1 MPHSV
6 PPEALEPD
14 ADAVDMIADVGAE
27 PGAPATQGQDED
39 KDMAMT
45 EDEVQGEEVT
55 QATDSIKTEKQE
67 VKLEDL
73 FADVES
79 DEEFPSS
86 NAQDLMMSSS
96 PEAPALAM

>member
-6 PPEALEPD
+6 SSEALESD
-14 ADAVDMIADVGAE
+14 SDAVDMIADVGVNSITLAIE
-27 PGAPATQGQDED
+27 NRDGDNDTAMVEADTQDGEGAL
-39 KDMAMT
+39 
-45 EDEVQGEEVT
+45 
-55 QATDSIKTEKQE
+55 ATDSNGHEKQE

-86 NAQDLMMSSS
+86 SAHDVKMSSS
-96 PEAPALAM
+96 PEPPASPL